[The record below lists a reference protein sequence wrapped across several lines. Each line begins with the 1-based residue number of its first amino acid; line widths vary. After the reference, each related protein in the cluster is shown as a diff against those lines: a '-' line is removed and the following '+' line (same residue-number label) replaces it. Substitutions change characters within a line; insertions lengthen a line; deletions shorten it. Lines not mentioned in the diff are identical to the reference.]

1 MEGGREVKRS
11 GSREVRKPEAGSEQA
26 EGRPAKG
33 VGRRERRRADT
44 RERLFR
50 AALGLFAEQ
59 GFQGTTVEQITEAAD
74 VGKGTFFN
82 YFPSK
87 EHVLAA
93 FGEMQ
98 VGKFQALLASHEA
111 NEPAGA
117 LLRRAVGELSAEPG
131 RSAALV
137 RSLLGAQ
144 LTSEEVRKLILE
156 KLGIGRELLV
166 GVFQQAQEWGEVR
179 QELHAEALAAAFQ
192 QMLFGGLF
200 LWSLAPEEKL
210 ADRQGRTFELFWSGI
225 AVKQERE
232 P

>member
-1 MEGGREVKRS
+1 MRRS
-11 GSREVRKPEAGSEQA
+11 KEA
-26 EGRPAKG
+26 EGQGGNGVERP
-33 VGRRERRRADT
+33 GRHERRRAET

-50 AALGLFAEQ
+50 AALGLFAQQ
-59 GFQGTTVEQITEAAD
+59 GFQATTVEQITEAAD

-93 FGEMQ
+93 FGDMQ
-98 VGKFQALLASHEA
+98 LGKFQALLASHDE

-117 LLRRAVGELSAEPG
+117 MLRRAVGELSAEPG

-144 LTSEEVRKLILE
+144 LASEAVRKLVLE
-156 KLGIGRELLV
+156 RLGRARELLT
-166 GVFQQAQEWGEVR
+166 GVFRQAQERGEIHAEVD
-179 QELHAEALAAAFQ
+179 AEALAKAFQ
-192 QMLFGGLF
+192 QMFFGGLF
-200 LWSLAPEEKL
+200 LWALAPEEKL
-210 ADRQGRTFELFWSGI
+210 SEKQGRAMELFWSGI
-225 AVKQERE
+225 AAKQEKE

>member
-1 MEGGREVKRS
+1 MRQRVGKIQQRTEG
-11 GSREVRKPEAGSEQA
+11 P
-26 EGRPAKG
+26 RP
-33 VGRRERRRADT
+33 GRRERRREET

-50 AALGLFAEQ
+50 AALGLFARQ
-59 GFQGTTVEQITEAAD
+59 GFQATTVESITEEAD

-93 FGEMQ
+93 FGDMQ
-98 VGKFQALLASHEA
+98 LGKFQAVLGSHREG
-111 NEPAGA
+111 EGEGG
-117 LLRRAVGELSAEPG
+117 LLRRAVAELSEEPG

-144 LTSEEVRKLILE
+144 LASEAVRKLILE
-156 KLGIGRELLV
+156 KLRRARELLAR
-166 GVFQQAQEWGEVR
+166 VFRLAQERGEIR
-179 QELHAEALAAAFQ
+179 PGLDPQALAQAFQ
-192 QMLFGGLF
+192 QMFFGGLF

-210 ADRQGRTFELFWSGI
+210 VEKQGRAFELFWSGI
-225 AVKQERE
+225 AEEQERK